1 MTLCL
6 ATLAILNPRPAPAQ
20 APTNDPQARA
30 VEVLRQTVAGREGKP
45 AAATPAPA
53 ATVGPEVIPP
63 ELEQQYL
70 TGKITAK
77 EFQRALQESRKNP
90 PKPVVVARTNDPRVL
105 ESLRSAP
112 PPAAVPKTVY
122 TTVEPV
128 RGATGLAPRI
138 VPSDEPKPVEPPP
151 LSPAAQSQF
160 SEVEKKMDELMRLK
174 AEREQS
180 QTNTPA
186 ATTAQPKTKRERLDD
201 LLRQLV
207 AGKITETQYKE
218 QREKVVAG
226 PD

>member
-6 ATLAILNPRPAPAQ
+6 AALAILNPRTAPAQ

-112 PPAAVPKTVY
+112 PPAAVPKTC
-122 TTVEPV
+122 P
-128 RGATGLAPRI
+128 APSAR
-138 VPSDEPKPVEPPP
+138 
-151 LSPAAQSQF
+151 
-160 SEVEKKMDELMRLK
+160 
-174 AEREQS
+174 
-180 QTNTPA
+180 
-186 ATTAQPKTKRERLDD
+186 
-201 LLRQLV
+201 
-207 AGKITETQYKE
+207 
-218 QREKVVAG
+218 
-226 PD
+226 